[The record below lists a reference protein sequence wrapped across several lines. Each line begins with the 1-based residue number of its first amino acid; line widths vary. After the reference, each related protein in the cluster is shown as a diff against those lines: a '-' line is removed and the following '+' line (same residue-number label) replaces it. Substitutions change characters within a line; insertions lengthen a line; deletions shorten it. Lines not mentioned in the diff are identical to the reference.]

1 VPPASAAGPAGA
13 AAGPA
18 GAGAGATAATAFP
31 AAAAG
36 VRAGRPGDSPPG
48 AAPGEAPTGVTG
60 LDPAA
65 RAGEA
70 AGPAE
75 PARRD
80 ALADDA
86 THLTQ
91 LDPVARAGGAGGVAR
106 RDGTTGDATHLT
118 QLDPAAAGA
127 AGVASP
133 AAGATQATRVVPG
146 ALGVPRNGNGTGNGT
161 GNGAGH
167 PPGDGSAGPG
177 DGRTIVGARPGPT
190 FWYGGA
196 EHDSA
201 ATLAAAMQRTWD
213 DAVDQLFVRRNPVW
227 VADLQA
233 FLDARGLADAER
245 IVAYGQGTSPAGA
258 AMARF
263 LVALDPELEPRF
275 GGILLTPAG
284 LASAANAVLAGHG
297 PAARL
302 AEVHD
307 DDVLRLWRMLP
318 GLEEAAAIDE
328 RWQAHTQA
336 FDRLAA
342 EVSADAGEPT
352 PADRQQAMARLLLY
366 ALGGRHA
373 RQQTRRLRSA
383 QKTPAAEV
391 TWWQRLANRG
401 GAVPAAA
408 VLAVMTVEAAR
419 PAGEAIRRRNEEVA
433 AEAAR
438 RAEQARQAEAA
449 RRAAAPPAPPGP
461 YAPAPPW
468 AGGPPAGPAADRP
481 PPPVAAA
488 AGRWAPRKK
497 AHGLA
502 RRPFGLAVVVAVLGF
517 HLWAFPYLR
526 DELRLYFEV
535 DPAGALDL
543 GVEALDE
550 IEQGT
555 AFVAFALV
563 LAIGMHLAGRWA
575 DKGQRSAAIR
585 LYALGAAATD
595 AIVAFAMFSTCWFAA
610 LVVQVAADGS
620 SSDPRLPAE
629 LVRPAWG
636 GLGVTHTV
644 VFFLALWV
652 LVRAVVRGLRA
663 LLGGPVAQRV
673 G

>member
-1 VPPASAAGPAGA
+1 
-13 AAGPA
+13 
-18 GAGAGATAATAFP
+18 
-31 AAAAG
+31 
-36 VRAGRPGDSPPG
+36 
-48 AAPGEAPTGVTG
+48 
-60 LDPAA
+60 
-65 RAGEA
+65 
-70 AGPAE
+70 
-75 PARRD
+75 
-80 ALADDA
+80 
-86 THLTQ
+86 
-91 LDPVARAGGAGGVAR
+91 
-106 RDGTTGDATHLT
+106 
-118 QLDPAAAGA
+118 
-127 AGVASP
+127 
-133 AAGATQATRVVPG
+133 
-146 ALGVPRNGNGTGNGT
+146 
-161 GNGAGH
+161 
-167 PPGDGSAGPG
+167 
-177 DGRTIVGARPGPT
+177 
-190 FWYGGA
+190 
-196 EHDSA
+196 
-201 ATLAAAMQRTWD
+201 
-213 DAVDQLFVRRNPVW
+213 
-227 VADLQA
+227 
-233 FLDARGLADAER
+233 
-245 IVAYGQGTSPAGA
+245 
-258 AMARF
+258 
-263 LVALDPELEPRF
+263 
-275 GGILLTPAG
+275 
-284 LASAANAVLAGHG
+284 
-297 PAARL
+297 
-302 AEVHD
+302 
-307 DDVLRLWRMLP
+307 
-318 GLEEAAAIDE
+318 
-328 RWQAHTQA
+328 
-336 FDRLAA
+336 
-342 EVSADAGEPT
+342 
-352 PADRQQAMARLLLY
+352 MARLLLY

-373 RQQTRRLRSA
+373 RQQNRRLRSA

-419 PAGEAIRRRNEEVA
+419 SAGEAIRRRNEVA

-449 RRAAAPPAPPGP
+449 RRAAAPPPPGP

-488 AGRWAPRKK
+488 ARWAPRKK

-517 HLWAFPYLR
+517 HLWAFPHLR
-526 DELRLYFEV
+526 DELRLYFDV
-535 DPAGALDL
+535 DPAGGLDL
-543 GVEALDE
+543 GLEALDE

-575 DKGQRSAAIR
+575 DKGQRSAVIR

-652 LVRAVVRGLRA
+652 LVRAAVRGLRA